1 MPSINLRP
9 WREELRAERQKQF
22 ITSLVAVLLAAAVI
36 VFLWQDRVSAQI
48 EYQNSR
54 NAYLKKSMVELDK
67 KIKEIQELSTERQK
81 LLDRMKVIQDLQGT
95 RPVIVRVMDELVRTL
110 PEGLYYVNLE
120 RKGSELFIKGM
131 AESNNR
137 ISSLMR
143 NFEASDWFAG
153 PNLKDVSAVKP
164 TDKSA
169 ETLNS
174 FDLTVKQVTPQPTET
189 AETESTNSGKGA

>member
-67 KIKEIQELSTERQK
+67 KITEIQELSTERQK

>member
-9 WREELRAERQKQF
+9 WREELRAERQKKF
-22 ITSLVAVLLAAAVI
+22 VTSLVGVLFAAAI
-36 VFLWQDRVSAQI
+36 LVFVWQDHVKAQI

-54 NAYLKKSMVELDK
+54 NAYLKTSMVELDK
-67 KIKEIQELSTERQK
+67 KIKEIQELTTERQR

-110 PEGLYYVNLE
+110 PDGLYYINVE
-120 RKGSELFIKGM
+120 RKGAQLLIKGM

-143 NFEASDWFAG
+143 NLEDSDWFAS
-153 PNLKDVSAVKP
+153 PNLKDVSAVTLK
-164 TDKSA
+164 DKGDA
-169 ETLNS
+169 ALNS
-174 FDLTVKQVTPQPTET
+174 FDLSVNQVTPVLT
-189 AETESTNSGKGA
+189 ADDSTTNSGKGAK

>member
-22 ITSLVAVLLAAAVI
+22 VTTLVAVLIAAAVL
-36 VFLWQDRVSAQI
+36 VFLWQDHVSSQI

-54 NAYLKKSMVELDK
+54 NAYLKTSMVELDK
-67 KIKEIQELSTERQK
+67 KIKEIQELTAERQK

-95 RPVIVRVMDELVRTL
+95 RPIIVRVMDELVRTL
-110 PEGLYYVNLE
+110 PDGLYFERLE
-120 RKGSELFIKGM
+120 RKGSEITFKGM

-143 NFEASDWFAG
+143 NFEASEWFSS
-153 PNLKDVSAVKP
+153 PNLKDVSAVKN
-164 TDKSA
+164 DKSDQA
-169 ETLNS
+169 LNS
-174 FDLTVKQVTPQPTET
+174 FDLTVKQVTPNTNADAGET
-189 AETESTNSGKGA
+189 NTGKGA

>member
-22 ITSLVAVLLAAAVI
+22 ITSLVAVLLAAAVL

-67 KIKEIQELSTERQK
+67 KIKEIQDLTTERQK

-110 PEGLYYVNLE
+110 PEGLYYVSLE
-120 RKGSELFIKGM
+120 RKGAELFIKGM

>member
-22 ITSLVAVLLAAAVI
+22 VTTLVAVLIASAIL
-36 VFLWQDRVSAQI
+36 VFLWQDHVSSQI

-54 NAYLKKSMVELDK
+54 NAYLKTSMVELDK
-67 KIKEIQELSTERQK
+67 KIKEIQELTAERQK
-81 LLDRMKVIQDLQGT
+81 LIDRMKVIQDLQGT
-95 RPVIVRVMDELVRTL
+95 RPVIVRVMDELVRAV
-110 PEGLYYVNLE
+110 PDGLYFQSLD
-120 RKGSELFIKGM
+120 RKGSEITVKGM

-143 NFEASDWFAG
+143 NFEASEWFSS
-153 PNLKDVSAVKP
+153 PNLKDVSAVKN
-164 TDKSA
+164 DKSD

-174 FDLTVKQVTPQPTET
+174 FDLTVIQVTPNTS
-189 AETESTNSGKGA
+189 ADANATNTGKGA

>member
-22 ITSLVAVLLAAAVI
+22 VTTLVAVLIAAAVL
-36 VFLWQDRVSAQI
+36 VFLWQDHVSSQI

-54 NAYLKKSMVELDK
+54 NAYLKTSMVELDK
-67 KIKEIQELSTERQK
+67 KIKEIKELTTERQK
-81 LLDRMKVIQDLQGT
+81 LIDRMKVIQDLQGT
-95 RPVIVRVMDELVRTL
+95 RPIIVRVLDELVRAV
-110 PEGLYYVNLE
+110 PDGLYFESLD
-120 RKGSELFIKGM
+120 RKGTEITIKGM

-143 NFEASDWFAG
+143 NFEASEWFSS
-153 PNLKDVSAVKP
+153 PNLKDVSAVKGDG
-164 TDKSA
+164 TD

-174 FDLTVKQVTPQPTET
+174 FDLTVKQVTPDTSADANPTK
-189 AETESTNSGKGA
+189 SGKGA

>member
-22 ITSLVAVLLAAAVI
+22 ITTLVGVLIAAAVL
-36 VFLWQDRVSAQI
+36 VFLWQDHVNSMI

-54 NAYLKKSMVELDK
+54 NAYLKTSMVELDK

-81 LLDRMKVIQDLQGT
+81 LIDRMKVIQDLQGT

-110 PEGLYYVNLE
+110 PDGLYYTNLE
-120 RKGSELFIKGM
+120 RKDSEIALKGLS
-131 AESNNR
+131 ESNNR

-143 NFEASDWFAG
+143 NLEASDWFAS
-153 PNLKDVSAVKP
+153 PNLKDVSAVKKNN
-164 TDKSA
+164 D
-169 ETLNS
+169 EVLNS
-174 FDLTVKQVTPQPTET
+174 FDLTVKQVTPDVST
-189 AETESTNSGKGA
+189 ASTDTGKGA

>member
-22 ITSLVAVLLAAAVI
+22 ITTLVGVLIAAAAL
-36 VFLWQDRVSAQI
+36 VFLWQDHVNSQI

-54 NAYLKKSMVELDK
+54 NAYLKTSMVELDK
-67 KIKEIQELSTERQK
+67 KIKEIQQLTAERQK
-81 LLDRMKVIQDLQGT
+81 LIDRMKVIQDLQGT
-95 RPVIVRVMDELVRTL
+95 RPIIVRVVDELVRTL
-110 PEGLYYVNLE
+110 PDGLYYKSLE
-120 RKGSELFIKGM
+120 RRGAELSIKGM

-143 NFEASDWFAG
+143 NFEASEWFAS
-153 PNLKDVSAVKP
+153 PNLKDVSAVKKE
-164 TDKSA
+164 KSD

-174 FDLTVKQVTPQPTET
+174 FDLTVKQVTPDASKNADE
-189 AETESTNSGKGA
+189 TNSGKGA